1 MNKDYEEEKKKAE
14 ETVKYAKMSGM
25 VDNITY
31 TEYTYPDK
39 FYLVLEKLDLVM
51 RVWNGEKMGTCGV
64 EELAGLMAI
73 LKLDYELL
81 YDMPLE
87 AHVFFRCILNP
98 KNAWEICDKA
108 NMGFGYI
115 HRAYSQLR
123 TFLIDNK
130 ERVTEAYN
138 KYAEMSSE
146 FTNQQREKYKNKFK
160 EV

>member
-1 MNKDYEEEKKKAE
+1 
-14 ETVKYAKMSGM
+14 
-25 VDNITY
+25 
-31 TEYTYPDK
+31 
-39 FYLVLEKLDLVM
+39 
-51 RVWNGEKMGTCGV
+51 
-64 EELAGLMAI
+64 
-73 LKLDYELL
+73 
-81 YDMPLE
+81 
-87 AHVFFRCILNP
+87 
-98 KNAWEICDKA
+98 
-108 NMGFGYI
+108 MGFGYI